1 MEILTNPN
9 VAYVLL
15 VLGFMLA
22 LLAIVTPG
30 TGMLEVGALFLLALA
45 GYGVYKIGLNFWAL
59 IILLLSIAPFVY
71 AIRKPKREWYLG
83 LSILGLILGSLY
95 IFTTSGWLPVINPIV
110 AVVTSALAGATIWFV
125 VRKTIQAYALRP
137 THDLGALIGQ
147 IGETKTRVHENGS
160 VQVAGELW
168 SARSGKPIPAGKQVR
183 VTGREGFVIEVEPAP
198 EPESKS

>member
-9 VAYVLL
+9 VAYFLL
-15 VLGFMLA
+15 VLGFLLA

-59 IILLLSIAPFVY
+59 IILLLSIVPFVY
-71 AIRKPKREWYLG
+71 ASRKPKREWFLG
-83 LSILGLILGSLY
+83 LSILGLIIGSLY
-95 IFTTSGWLPVINPIV
+95 IFPPSGWLPVVNPIV
-110 AVVTSALAGATIWFV
+110 AVVTSALAGGAIWFV

-147 IGETKTRVHENGS
+147 VGEAKTRVHESGS

-168 SARSGKPIPAGKQVR
+168 SARSKETIPARRQVR
-183 VTGREGFVIEVEPAP
+183 VTGREGFTLDVVE
-198 EPESKS
+198 ESSEK